1 MGSPSTR
8 LIDEPIQIEAPVER
22 EAGGVAS
29 AYLELTKPRIT
40 FLVVVTAAA
49 GFCLGSKAGVNF
61 AHLLYLAGAIALLSS
76 GIGTLNQ
83 YIERDLDG
91 LMFRTRMRP
100 LPAGRIPPGRALIF
114 GVILSAAGIGALAV
128 LVNLLTAGLGLL
140 TLVAYLFG
148 YTPM

>member
-1 MGSPSTR
+1 MSSPTTQ
-8 LIDEPIQIEAPVER
+8 LIDEALPLEASATGSAV
-22 EAGGVAS
+22 S

-61 AHLLYLAGAIALLSS
+61 GHLLYLSAAIALLSS

-91 LMFRTRMRP
+91 LMFRTRSRP
-100 LPAGRIPPGRALIF
+100 LPAGRISAVRALVF
-114 GVILSAAGIGALAV
+114 GIVLSV
-128 LVNLLTAGLGLL
+128 
-140 TLVAYLFG
+140 
-148 YTPM
+148 